1 LAPEADATAYAGKLL
16 EMTFPADQYRAM
28 AWRARRDYEARLNW
42 PAFVAALWP
51 ILQAV
56 SH

>member
-1 LAPEADATAYAGKLL
+1 
-16 EMTFPADQYRAM
+16 MTFPADQYRAM

-42 PAFVAALWP
+42 PAFAAALWP

-56 SH
+56 SQ